1 MNWSVIVIM
10 AIVGFV
16 LFDIVILVALW
27 KYTRRKKR
35 VLIELVQK
43 SWQQITAMDDCR
55 LQVLEM
61 DKLVDQVL
69 SRSGYKGNF
78 AVKTK
83 KLAREKRLAVDD
95 LWFIHKKRNQVAH
108 EIDATVSVD
117 ESRKIRNMAARFLR
131 EMGMGDLK

>member
-1 MNWSVIVIM
+1 MNWSVIVIV

-16 LFDIVILVALW
+16 LFDIVLLVAIW
-27 KYTRRKKR
+27 RYTRNKKR
-35 VLIELVQK
+35 VLVDFVQK
-43 SWQQITAMDDCR
+43 SWKQITAMDDFR

-61 DKLVDQVL
+61 DKLIDQVL

-95 LWFIHKKRNQVAH
+95 LWFIHKKRNQIAH
-108 EIDATVSVD
+108 EINAMVSVD
-117 ESRKIRNMAARFLR
+117 ESRKIRNMTERFLR
-131 EMGMGDLK
+131 EMGIPI